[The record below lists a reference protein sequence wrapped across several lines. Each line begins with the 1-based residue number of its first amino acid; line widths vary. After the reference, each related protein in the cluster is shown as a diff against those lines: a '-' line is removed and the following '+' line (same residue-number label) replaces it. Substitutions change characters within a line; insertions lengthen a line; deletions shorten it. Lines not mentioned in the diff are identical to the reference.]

1 MKYLFLAALFAS
13 MPLSAR
19 ADVMVETTGL
29 LNLSENSVSG
39 QGFPEVELPTF
50 NQSLGTLTGV
60 TIGISAG
67 VSETVTDYT
76 GTPTSP
82 SQVPASISLSFN
94 SANPVIFGTQS
105 LLVTSNG
112 VTAHFGTT
120 FSMQQSFSTFLSSYT
135 TAGDNFFIPN
145 VDAFVR
151 SLAGPDTE
159 SVTDLTF
166 EITEYLDYSPSAAV
180 SEPAAVALYATGLG
194 IFGLTLSMR
203 RRRSV
208 ITSMAAV

>member
-1 MKYLFLAALFAS
+1 M
-13 MPLSAR
+13 
-19 ADVMVETTGL
+19 
-29 LNLSENSVSG
+29 
-39 QGFPEVELPTF
+39 
-50 NQSLGTLTGV
+50 
-60 TIGISAG
+60 
-67 VSETVTDYT
+67 
-76 GTPTSP
+76 
-82 SQVPASISLSFN
+82 
-94 SANPVIFGTQS
+94 IFGTQS

-166 EITEYLDYSPSAAV
+166 EITEYLDYTPFAAV

-194 IFGLTLSMR
+194 VLGLMLSMR
-203 RRRSV
+203 RRRLV
-208 ITSMAAV
+208 TTSMATV